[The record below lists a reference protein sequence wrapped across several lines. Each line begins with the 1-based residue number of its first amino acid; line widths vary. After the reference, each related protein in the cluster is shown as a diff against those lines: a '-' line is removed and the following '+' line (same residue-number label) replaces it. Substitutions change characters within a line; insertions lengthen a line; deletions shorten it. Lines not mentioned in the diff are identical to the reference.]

1 MMSVEEKE
9 ALIKSMVA
17 TFTNDVSVA
26 KSGMVMNSKIRF
38 AMTTICK
45 TEPQLIANL
54 PCPTAGANGKAIFI
68 DPEFWQGLNVKQRM
82 RVLFHEGFHNMFG
95 HCDKRIHSDT
105 DRQAWNIAAD
115 CVVEAFGT
123 LCDVGEG
130 KYMEGTINPNQYG
143 NVTLKIN
150 GKQLVIDECHNK
162 SVEEIYA
169 LIMKHV
175 EKNPSKGGA
184 IDWRTGDG
192 HIIHPMDSH
201 ELGEASNDE
210 RNEREETLRQALV
223 EHKLKG
229 TMPGPL
235 ADMIENM
242 LKGKINW
249 KAELRDMIMPETK
262 SYLSCKKRN
271 RRGAAFDVILPG
283 MVKEGIEVTISIDT
297 SGSIGKKEIEYYMG
311 EITNLFKQFDENTVH
326 ATIMM
331 HHSEVYDQF
340 DVATIRDL
348 TQLKTRSGGTSHVD
362 VFNKAEE
369 INTKV
374 LICLTDGYSDFP
386 ESTKI
391 AKILWIVTNEGGMS
405 QIPDNL
411 GKKIHVP
418 LEDFA
423 DE

>member
-1 MMSVEEKE
+1 
-9 ALIKSMVA
+9 
-17 TFTNDVSVA
+17 
-26 KSGMVMNSKIRF
+26 
-38 AMTTICK
+38 
-45 TEPQLIANL
+45 
-54 PCPTAGANGKAIFI
+54 
-68 DPEFWQGLNVKQRM
+68 
-82 RVLFHEGFHNMFG
+82 
-95 HCDKRIHSDT
+95 
-105 DRQAWNIAAD
+105 
-115 CVVEAFGT
+115 
-123 LCDVGEG
+123 
-130 KYMEGTINPNQYG
+130 
-143 NVTLKIN
+143 
-150 GKQLVIDECHNK
+150 
-162 SVEEIYA
+162 
-169 LIMKHV
+169 
-175 EKNPSKGGA
+175 
-184 IDWRTGDG
+184 
-192 HIIHPMDSH
+192 
-201 ELGEASNDE
+201 
-210 RNEREETLRQALV
+210 
-223 EHKLKG
+223 
-229 TMPGPL
+229 
-235 ADMIENM
+235 
-242 LKGKINW
+242 
-249 KAELRDMIMPETK
+249 MIMPETK